1 LKATIDQGSDSA
13 MADTHSTGAPV
24 GGTLPTGQLST
35 GTEATPPSEHGGG
48 FPPFQ
53 RETFG
58 SQILWVAITFGAL
71 YLIVSKL
78 ALPRVSGIIA
88 DRRARI
94 AGDLAEAA
102 RMKDAADAA
111 IASYEK
117 SLADARAKAQTIA
130 ALTRD
135 KVSAEAE
142 ARRKEVEASLHAKLA
157 AAEQTIAATRIAA
170 MANVQG
176 IAKEAAIAIVARL
189 TGKAPAEDAA
199 AAAVKAAIDR

>member
-1 LKATIDQGSDSA
+1 
-13 MADTHSTGAPV
+13 MAETYLTGAPAA
-24 GGTLPTGQLST
+24 GALSTNQLST
-35 GTEATPPSEHGGG
+35 GTEATPPGEHGGG

-53 RETFG
+53 KETFG
-58 SQILWVAITFGAL
+58 SQLLWLAITFGAL
-71 YLIVSKL
+71 YFIVSKL
-78 ALPRVSGIIA
+78 AVPRVGGIIA

-130 ALTRD
+130 AQTRD

-142 ARRKEVEASLHAKLA
+142 VRRKEVEANLHAKLA
-157 AAEQTIAATRIAA
+157 AAEQTITAKRMAA

-176 IAKEAAIAIVARL
+176 IAKEAAIAIIAQL
-189 TGKAPAEDAA
+189 TGKAPTEEAA

>member
-1 LKATIDQGSDSA
+1 
-13 MADTHSTGAPV
+13 MAETYLTGAPAA
-24 GGTLPTGQLST
+24 GPLSTSQLST
-35 GTEATPPSEHGGG
+35 GTEATPPGEHGGG

-53 RETFG
+53 KETFG
-58 SQILWVAITFGAL
+58 SQLLWLAIAFGAL
-71 YLIVSKL
+71 YFIVSKL
-78 ALPRVSGIIA
+78 AVPRVGGIIA

-111 IASYEK
+111 IASHEK

-130 ALTRD
+130 AHTRD
-135 KVSAEAE
+135 RVSAEAE
-142 ARRKEVEASLHAKLA
+142 VRRKEVEASLHAKLA
-157 AAEQTIAATRIAA
+157 AAEQTITAKRMAA

-176 IAKEAAIAIVARL
+176 IAKEAAIAIIAQL
-189 TGKAPAEDAA
+189 TGKAPTEEAA